1 MRELSEDSGGVWKFD
16 LSMGSATQII
26 PDSAKFEVV
35 MAGPNVGSIVADQK
49 TISSDS
55 AGQQYPAYPFFL
67 FTTTGE
73 KIRQIG
79 DDLEYLP
86 DVVNVLNR

>member
-1 MRELSEDSGGVWKFD
+1 VRELSEDSGGVWKFD

-35 MAGPNVGSIVADQK
+35 MSGPNVGSIVADQR

-55 AGQQYPAYPFFL
+55 VGQQYPAYPFFL
-67 FTTTGE
+67 FTATGE
-73 KIRQIG
+73 KIRQVG
-79 DDLEYLP
+79 DDLEYLS
-86 DVVNVLNR
+86 DVVKALSQ

>member
-55 AGQQYPAYPFFL
+55 AGQQYPAYPFFM
-67 FTTTGE
+67 FTTTGV
-73 KIRQIG
+73 G
-79 DDLEYLP
+79 AP
-86 DVVNVLNR
+86 V